1 MQYDLHNNMMKGYA
15 GGEQT
20 ALTYQ
25 KKKNDDIVAKII
37 EDQNQLMQHFEFTS
51 FYKTDKEVS
60 LRFSLEFPLYQ
71 EADKEISLRF
81 SLELS

>member
-1 MQYDLHNNMMKGYA
+1 MQYDIHNNMIKGYA

-37 EDQNQLMQHFEFTS
+37 EDQNQLM
-51 FYKTDKEVS
+51 
-60 LRFSLEFPLYQ
+60 
-71 EADKEISLRF
+71 
-81 SLELS
+81 